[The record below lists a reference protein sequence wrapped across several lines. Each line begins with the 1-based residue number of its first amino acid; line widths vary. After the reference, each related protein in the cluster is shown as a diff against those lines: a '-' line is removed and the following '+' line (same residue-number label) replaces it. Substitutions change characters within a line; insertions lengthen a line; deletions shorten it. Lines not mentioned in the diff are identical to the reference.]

1 LHPFTCQLIVARAG
15 RSGGKVVKEMGDGL
29 DASRG
34 MIGFAAGFRGWIGV
48 GVGGIGL

>member
-1 LHPFTCQLIVARAG
+1 VSADSRSCRKVG
-15 RSGGKVVKEMGDGL
+15 RKGIKEMGDGL

-48 GVGGIGL
+48 GVGGIGP